1 MKMHLEEHA
10 AMDANMWTIPI
21 PIPTERDRTMN
32 KVVGFKVQERAN
44 EEG

>member
-10 AMDANMWTIPI
+10 AMDANMWTI

-32 KVVGFKVQERAN
+32 KVVGFKVQERAID
-44 EEG
+44 EGQ